1 MKDSVTILLVED
13 DASILDGMGDL
24 LQIFDIGYDVQVLKA
39 SDGMAGLAMMEEKT
53 PDLIIS
59 DIMMPRLNGF
69 EFLSEV
75 RANPSWVHIPFIFLT
90 AKGKKQDIREGRRS
104 GAELYITKPFVS
116 AELLELVKSQLDRTF
131 QLQRARQR
139 KLGALKRNILQLLNH
154 EFRTP
159 LTYVTAYYDM
169 LADSLTSVE
178 DPGNLQEYL
187 RGIQVGCIRLT
198 NLVEDLITIMEIRT
212 GKAAAR
218 VKRNAHPIADLGSL
232 LRQRADAVKGRADQA
247 GISLE
252 YDISSELPAVFG
264 DPGALSDAI
273 DRLLDNA
280 LKFTRAR
287 QEGPKRVRISARSSG
302 DTVRLSIEDTG
313 IGFPAHVQRQLFDL
327 FFQYNREQLE
337 QQGSGSGLAIAK
349 GLIELHSGLIEVNS
363 EVDGGSRFTIV
374 LPHNGQQVQ
383 LGGSSDRRPRATILI
398 VEDDRHLLEGLKEL
412 MEMAECPYLL
422 KIVTAPNGQEGL
434 RVLARHQPDLII
446 SDIMMPIMGGYDFL
460 EHVRANAAWV
470 QIPFIFLTAKGEHE
484 DIHRGRRSGAEEYI
498 TKPYDIDELMDLTVT
513 QLDRYFQRQ
522 GAVSQSFEQ
531 LKRSILG
538 MLQPDFRG
546 PLDLVT
552 SYSEKLAT
560 DLQKAQTDEDMVS
573 SLEVIQA
580 SSARLTR
587 LVEDFIAMAEYK
599 TGEAQAAFR
608 MRAEPVKN
616 VSMLLY
622 EAAYARQYDDA
633 YADVEFR
640 FELEHELP
648 PVLCDREQL
657 ADAINR
663 LLNII
668 LELRSREDETIIQLE
683 TGGDSQDV
691 SLSLHCVGVHFPEEW
706 VGAIQDF
713 FAESEESILELAG
726 IGPTLTVIKSA
737 VQLHEGQITLERE
750 GNDVFR
756 ITLRLPTHQHE
767 TASMPA

>member
-1 MKDSVTILLVED
+1 MKDSTTILLVED
-13 DASILDGMGDL
+13 DTSILDGMADL
-24 LQIFDIGYDVQVLKA
+24 LQLFDLGYEIEILKA
-39 SDGMAGLAMMEEKT
+39 SDGMAGLAKMEKKT

-69 EFLSEV
+69 EFLARV
-75 RANPSWVHIPFIFLT
+75 RENPSWVHIPFIFLT
-90 AKGKKQDIREGRRS
+90 AKGKKQDIMEGRRS

-131 QLQRARQR
+131 QLRRARQR

-169 LADSLTSVE
+169 LADTLNSVE
-178 DPGNLQEYL
+178 ETGNLQEYL
-187 RGIQVGCIRLT
+187 RGIQVGCVRLT

-212 GKAAAR
+212 GKAAERIEEKSRAIQDVGSIFR
-218 VKRNAHPIADLGSL
+218 RRAEAIAD
-232 LRQRADAVKGRADQA
+232 RAALA

-252 YDISSELPAVFG
+252 YDLRPDLPAVYG
-264 DPGALSDAI
+264 DQGALSEAI
-273 DRLLDNA
+273 DCLLDNA
-280 LKFTRAR
+280 LKFTKAR
-287 QEGPKRVRISARSSG
+287 RKGPKEI
-302 DTVRLSIEDTG
+302 RLSTKSSHDSVQLSVQDTG

-349 GLIELHSGLIEVNS
+349 GLIDLHRGRIEVSS
-363 EVDGGSRFTIV
+363 EVGAGSCFTIV
-374 LPHNGQQVQ
+374 LPIHGQRDERPTR
-383 LGGSSDRRPRATILI
+383 SDQRRSATILI

-412 MEMAECPYLL
+412 MEMAASPYRL
-422 KIVTAPNGQEGL
+422 KVITAPNGKEGL
-434 RVLARHQPDLII
+434 QVLATHQPDLII
-446 SDIMMPIMGGYDFL
+446 SDIMMPVMGGYEFL
-460 EHVRANAAWV
+460 EHVRSSAAWV

-498 TKPYDIDELMDLTVT
+498 TKPYDIDELMDLTIT

-522 GAVSQSFEQ
+522 GAVNQSFDE

-552 SYSEKLAT
+552 SYSEKLAN
-560 DLQKAQTDEDMVS
+560 DLQRAETDEDMVS

-608 MRAEPVKN
+608 MRAEPVGN
-616 VSMLLY
+616 MSMLLY

-633 YADVEFR
+633 HAGVEFR
-640 FELEHELP
+640 YELEHDLP
-648 PVLCDREQL
+648 TVLCNREQL
-657 ADAINR
+657 ADAIDR

-668 LELRSREDETIIQLE
+668 LELCSDEDEAILHFE
-683 TGGDSQDV
+683 TGSSKEEV
-691 SLSLHCVGVHFPEEW
+691 SLAVGVSGVRFPGEW
-706 VGAIQDF
+706 AETVQEF
-713 FAESEESILELAG
+713 FAESDESILELAA
-726 IGPTLTVIKSA
+726 IGPSLTVVKSA
-737 VQLHEGQITLERE
+737 VQLHEGQIALEFE
-750 GNDVFR
+750 DQDAFR
-756 ITLRLPTHQHE
+756 IVLYLPTYQYE
-767 TASMPA
+767 PTSVPA